1 MNKWESLRQ
10 FHRYCD
16 KQLFQYKLAKND
28 VISDDVQ
35 TYLGSTFDLKQ
46 NLLSSYF

>member
-1 MNKWESLRQ
+1 M
-10 FHRYCD
+10 
-16 KQLFQYKLAKND
+16 AKND

-46 NLLSSYF
+46 NLLSTYF

>member
-1 MNKWESLRQ
+1 MNKWESLHQ

-16 KQLFQYKLAKND
+16 EQLFPYKLAKND
-28 VISDDVQ
+28 VISDDVR